1 MKLKRFLSAAAAAAV
16 LVGAV
21 PCPAIA
27 AETDE
32 VLLTNDFEESFGTWK
47 ARTSGSTE
55 ISLSDTTANS
65 GSKSLYVTGRTTN
78 WNGAGASMI
87 KVMYAGNQYKLSVAV
102 YYDDETV
109 GGQQQQFSLQCLY
122 TDSEGKE
129 RYGYISGTQV
139 KCGEWAQI
147 TGTYNVPED
156 ARNLVVYVE
165 AGTLSDFYIDDFS
178 VEGPPASGETAEDGF
193 SDDFEDGTK
202 MSWQGRGSN
211 TTVEVTDKAAHSGK
225 YSLYTDK
232 REQLWNGV
240 TCNKALYLENGGYYS
255 FGCWVMYD
263 GEDWTDTQ
271 KFSINLQYD
280 MDGKENYYTLYTDT
294 ANKGEWTYIGTEYTI
309 PEEATNIYV
318 YVQTGYKPDASVTP
332 QDLMGFY
339 LDDVSAERLPDPKIQ
354 TDIPSL
360 CETYSDY
367 FKIGCAA
374 TASEL
379 VQSAA
384 KDLILKHYN
393 SLTIGNEL
401 KPESLLDQQAS
412 IAYMNANGDDL
423 HPQITLKNAKPL
435 LDFASE
441 NNIELRGHVLVW
453 HSQTPDWFFKENY
466 DNNGAFVS
474 PEVMDQRME
483 NYIKTVFETLAKEYP
498 DVKFYAWDVVNE
510 AASDAGTIRKAG
522 AYSLNDGSSGWVS
535 VYGDQS
541 YIKKAFQYARKYAPK
556 GCKLFYNDYNEYSEA
571 KMKYIQEEILAPLVK
586 DGLIDG
592 MGMQSHIG
600 MSSPTIAQYENAL
613 RSYAAMGLEVQ
624 VTELDVSLK
633 SNTEEDLLALAE
645 RYRECFEMYKRVKDD
660 GVDLSA
666 VVIWGITD
674 STSWIGGYPLLFDK
688 DYQAKAAFDA
698 VIDTDAEIQTIK
710 SVPAYMLSSAFSTN
724 TSIFDGAVI
733 NQVGD
738 KGSFQV
744 AYNTNGNR
752 LSFLLETAP
761 GAEVTV
767 MGDCFETA
775 ASTVKNG
782 SLELSVSPTKDLSEG
797 DVVRF
802 DVIIDGKAWNA
813 QTVNT
818 AAPDQSA
825 YGKLTLKK
833 RPTIAE
839 ASYGTPTIDGRI
851 DDVWES
857 APEIAIDKLSSANC
871 ASGTAKILWDRR
883 NIYVL
888 AQVKDPVLSVA
899 SPNTYEQDTVEIFID
914 ENNHK
919 TSSYEEDDIQC
930 RVSCEGEKSVTDG
943 LSTDRFT
950 SSAVKTDD
958 GYLVEIAIPST
969 LGGYTAGQY
978 LGFDAQVNDDGDGQ
992 GKRTGIANWY
1002 DLSGMGYTD
1011 VSGLGLLKLTGE
1023 APDGDLMYGDATCDN
1038 KVDLQD
1044 AVAIL
1049 QYIALPKKY
1058 PLTELG
1064 LKQSDTDGSG
1074 DVSGKDALVIQMVD
1088 AKIYKQTEL
1097 PLYGIKL

>member
-1 MKLKRFLSAAAAAAV
+1 M
-16 LVGAV
+16 
-21 PCPAIA
+21 
-27 AETDE
+27 
-32 VLLTNDFEESFGTWK
+32 
-47 ARTSGSTE
+47 
-55 ISLSDTTANS
+55 
-65 GSKSLYVTGRTTN
+65 
-78 WNGAGASMI
+78 
-87 KVMYAGNQYKLSVAV
+87 
-102 YYDDETV
+102 
-109 GGQQQQFSLQCLY
+109 
-122 TDSEGKE
+122 
-129 RYGYISGTQV
+129 
-139 KCGEWAQI
+139 KCGEWATI
-147 TGTYNVPED
+147 SGTYNVPED
-156 ARNLVVYVE
+156 ARDLVVYVE
-165 AGTLSDFYIDDFS
+165 AATLSDFYIDDFS
-178 VEGPPASGETAEDGF
+178 VTGPPAESGSAEDGF

-202 MSWQGRGSN
+202 MNWQGRGSN
-211 TTVEVTDKAAHSGK
+211 TTVEVTDKAAHSGT
-225 YSLYTDK
+225 YSLYTDG

-240 TCNKALYLENGGYYS
+240 TCNKALNLENGGYYS

-263 GEDWTDTQ
+263 GEEWTDTQ

-294 ANKGEWTYIGTEYTI
+294 AAKGQWTYIGTEYTI
-309 PEEATNIYV
+309 PQDATNIYV
-318 YVQTGYKPDASVTP
+318 YVQTAYKPDASVTP

-360 CETYSDY
+360 CETYKDY

-412 IAYMNANGDDL
+412 IAYMNANDGDQV
-423 HPQITLKNAKPL
+423 HPQITLKNAKSL

-441 NNIELRGHVLVW
+441 NSIELRGHVLVW

-466 DNNGAFVS
+466 SDSGAFVS

-522 AYSLNDGSSGWVS
+522 AYSQNDGSSGWVS

-541 YIKKAFQYARKYAPK
+541 YIKKAFQYARQYAPK
-556 GCKLFYNDYNEYSEA
+556 GCKLFYNDYNEYSDA
-571 KMKYIQEEILAPLVK
+571 KLKYIQQEILAPLVEE
-586 DGLIDG
+586 GLIDG

-633 SNTEEDLLALAE
+633 SNSEEDLLTLAE

-710 SVPAYMLSSAFSTN
+710 SIPAYMLSSASSTN
-724 TSIFDGAVI
+724 TSIFDGAVV
-733 NQVGD
+733 NDVGD
-738 KGSFQV
+738 KGSFRA
-744 AYNTNGNR
+744 AYDTNGGR

-761 GAEVTV
+761 GAEATV
-767 MGDCFETA
+767 MGDCFKT
-775 ASTVKNG
+775 SSVTVTNG
-782 SLELSVSPTKDLSEG
+782 RMELSVSPTKDLSTG
-797 DVVRF
+797 DEVRF
-802 DVIIDGKAWNA
+802 DVVIDGVAWNA
-813 QTVNT
+813 QTVDT
-818 AAPDQSA
+818 AAPDPSA

-833 RPTIAE
+833 RPSIAQ
-839 ASYGTPTIDGRI
+839 AAYGTPTIDGKI
-851 DDVWES
+851 DDVWAD
-857 APEIAIDKLSSANC
+857 APQIAIDKLSSESGAT
-871 ASGTAKILWDRR
+871 GTAKILWDKK

-899 SPNTYEQDTVEIFID
+899 SPNTYEQDSVEIFID
-914 ENNHK
+914 ENGHK
-919 TSSYEEDDIQC
+919 TSSYEADDIQC
-930 RVSCEGEKSVTDG
+930 RVSCEGDKSVTDG

-950 SSAVKTDD
+950 SSAVKTDE

-978 LGFDAQVNDDGDGQ
+978 IGFDAQINDDGDGQ
-992 GKRTGIANWY
+992 GKRTAIANWY

-1023 APDGDLMYGDATCDN
+1023 APDSELLYGDANVDG

-1049 QYIALPKKY
+1049 QFSALPKKY

-1064 LKQSDTDGSG
+1064 EAQADVDGVEG
-1074 DVSGKDALVIQMVD
+1074 ISGKDALVIQQVD
-1088 AKIYKQTEL
+1088 AKIYSQSEL
-1097 PLYGIKL
+1097 PLTAGK